1 MDDARI
7 ELLARRVR
15 WLETKR
21 KTIRMIVVLSV
32 SITGLVF
39 ERLIFGDSWP
49 KWHARLS
56 MIGVGFGV
64 AFVIDLAVCGLLAL
78 WETKHSQLLR
88 DRGLPRAILRK

>member
-1 MDDARI
+1 VDDARI

-15 WLETKR
+15 WLEGKR
-21 KTIRMIVVLSV
+21 KTIRMIVIAAV
-32 SITGLVF
+32 SITGLIF
-39 ERLIFGDSWP
+39 EQQIFGDTWP

-64 AFVIDLAVCGLLAL
+64 AFVLDLGVVGLLAL

-88 DRGLPRAILRK
+88 ERGLPRAILRK